1 MAAMEPSA
9 LLAGIWRVFL
19 DASIEIVPLF
29 LVALFLGAVLEEFVS
44 NRTIERFLTGRH
56 PATMLVASMTG
67 ALIPLCT
74 CGMVPLAVSLRRRGS
89 DLKHTFAFLTAGAA
103 VSVPV
108 LLLTWKV
115 LGPGWMAV
123 RLVTSVVYGLVVG
136 YLAVRVLRSVAERSA
151 RPPVEGPV
159 QGPIIPPADP
169 EEAER
174 TLPVQEIR
182 TRSRLGRVA
191 RRFRGQLIEYGPW
204 VLVSLVLAAI
214 VDVLV
219 PRHVVHLLYGQK
231 TLAGSFLASLTGVP
245 FYFCSGA
252 ELPLVDELLAKGM
265 GGGPATAMLLAVPIV
280 NILTFGVV
288 SRWFGARGALLY
300 MGLCVASS
308 TAIGTIT
315 GWVWG

>member
-1 MAAMEPSA
+1 MEPPS
-9 LLAGIWRVFL
+9 LAPAIWSVFL
-19 DASIEIVPLF
+19 DASLEIVPLF
-29 LVALFLGAVLEEFVS
+29 LLALILGAVLEEFLS

-56 PATMLVASMTG
+56 PATMLAASTTG

-108 LLLTWKV
+108 LLLTWKI

-123 RLVTSVVYGLVVG
+123 RLVSSVLYGLLVG
-136 YLAVRVLRSVAERSA
+136 YLAVRVLRPVADRSA
-151 RPPVEGPV
+151 EPAPLGPL
-159 QGPIIPPADP
+159 QGPIVPPPDP
-169 EEAER
+169 EDVER
-174 TLPVQEIR
+174 TLPVTEIR
-182 TRSRLGRVA
+182 MPARSRLARVV
-191 RRFRGQLIEYGPW
+191 RRFRGQVLEYGPW
-204 VLVSLVLAAI
+204 VLVSLALAAI

-231 TLAGSFLASLTGVP
+231 TLAGSFLASLTGIP

-252 ELPLVDELLAKGM
+252 ELPLIDELLAKGM
-265 GGGPATAMLLAVPIV
+265 GRGPGAAMLLAVPIV

-288 SRWFGARGALLY
+288 ARWLGSRGALPTS
-300 MGLCVASS
+300 GSAW
-308 TAIGTIT
+308 ADRR
-315 GWVWG
+315 

>member
-1 MAAMEPSA
+1 MEPT
-9 LLAGIWRVFL
+9 GIVAAVWRVFL
-19 DASIEIVPLF
+19 DASLEIVPLF
-29 LVALFLGAVLEEFVS
+29 LVALILAAVLEEFVS

-56 PATMLVASMTG
+56 PATMLVASTTG

-74 CGMVPLAVSLRRRGS
+74 CGMVPLAVTLRRRGS

-123 RLVTSVVYGLVVG
+123 RLLTSVLYGLFVG
-136 YLAVRVLRSVAERSA
+136 YLAVRLLRSVAERSA
-151 RPPVEGPV
+151 GSPPGPV
-159 QGPIIPPADP
+159 QGPIVPPADLT
-169 EEAER
+169 EAER

-182 TRSRLGRVA
+182 TRSRLERVL
-191 RRFRGQLIEYGPW
+191 RRLRGQLIEYGPW
-204 VLVSLVLAAI
+204 VLVSLALAAI

-231 TLAGSFLASLTGVP
+231 TLAGSFLAALTGVP

-252 ELPLVDELLAKGM
+252 ELPLVEELLTKGM
-265 GGGPATAMLLAVPIV
+265 GRGPATSMLLAVPIV

-288 SRWFGARGALLY
+288 SRWLGPRGAFVYLA
-300 MGLCVASS
+300 LCVAGS
-308 TAIGTIT
+308 TLIGAVT
-315 GWVWG
+315 GWIWA